1 MPDPVRLGDTT
12 LEVVAERDDVHG
24 PDQLVPGFGN
34 TMRDGL
40 GVRADLG
47 ERPAD
52 DPRTSAQ
59 ARADLGERPADDPRT
74 SAQAHAD
81 LGERPADDPRT
92 SAQAHAD
99 RGGVEIAIVGGLI
112 LDPILGV
119 RYASIGVTDG
129 RVVAVGRAG
138 NPDTMDG
145 IDVVLDVGTAVLD
158 ATGMIVTPGGIDTH
172 VHWLSPQV
180 TDALLA
186 GGVTTMVSQDYG
198 PIWNLGTNPEA
209 GLSATWAALEDT
221 PINAGLFVRG
231 SSSRAERVE
240 DGLRAGGAAL
250 KIHEDVSAGPMQIR
264 TALDICDRHDV
275 QLAIHTD
282 GLNEVLDV
290 EGTLAAFAGRSV
302 HAFHVEGAG
311 GGHAPDL
318 LKLAGRERI
327 LTSSTAPTVPFGV
340 DTAAEHEAMVAAVHV
355 LQPGVVHGD
364 RTAARARVRPA
375 TMAAEGVLHDL
386 GIIHMLSSDSQGMG
400 RAGEVVRRAF
410 QNADVMKRVRG
421 TAGYGGLA
429 DNERVLR
436 HLAKVTINPAITH
449 GLSHDVGA
457 LTPGRVADCVFW
469 LPQFFGVRPELV
481 VKMGVAAWG
490 ASGDPDATTMVCEPV
505 VVQRQIG
512 AHGRA
517 AARLSLA
524 FTAAAAQD
532 TELPTERRRST
543 VHGTRDV
550 GAADMVRNDVRAEV
564 DVAPD
569 GSWVTVDGERIGI
582 EPVDE
587 VALSWKYLLG

>member
-1 MPDPVRLGDTT
+1 VHSRDPVRLGDTA
-12 LEVVAERDDVHG
+12 LHVAAERDDVHG

-40 GVRADLG
+40 GVRAD
-47 ERPAD
+47 
-52 DPRTSAQ
+52 
-59 ARADLGERPADDPRT
+59 
-74 SAQAHAD
+74 
-81 LGERPADDPRT
+81 
-92 SAQAHAD
+92 
-99 RGGVEIAIVGGLI
+99 RGGVDTAIIGGLI

-119 RYASIGVTDG
+119 RYASIGVADG
-129 RVVAVGRAG
+129 RVVSIGRAG

-145 IDVVLDVGTAVLD
+145 VDVVLDVGTAVLD
-158 ATGMIVTPGGIDTH
+158 ATGMIVTPGGVDPH

-186 GGVTTMVSQDYG
+186 GGITTMVSQDYG
-198 PIWNLGTNPEA
+198 PVWNLGNNPES
-209 GLSATWAALEDT
+209 GLATTWAALEDV
-221 PINAGLFVRG
+221 PINVALFVRG

-250 KIHEDVSAGPMQIR
+250 KIHEDVAAGPAQIR
-264 TALDICDRHDV
+264 TALDICERHDV

-282 GLNEVLDV
+282 GLNEVLSV

-302 HAFHVEGAG
+302 HAFHIEGAG

-318 LKLAGRERI
+318 LRLAGRERI
-327 LTSSTAPTVPFGV
+327 LTSSTTPTVPFGV
-340 DTAAEHEAMVAAVHV
+340 DTAAEHAAMVAAVHV
-355 LQPGVVHGD
+355 LEPGRIHGD
-364 RTAARARVRPA
+364 RTAAQARVRPA

-410 QNADVMKRVRG
+410 QNADVMKRARG
-421 TAGYGGLA
+421 NRGYDGAPGLA

-436 HLAKVTINPAITH
+436 HLAKVTINPAIVH

-457 LTPGRVADCVFW
+457 LTPGRVADCVLW
-469 LPQFFGVRPELV
+469 LPQHFGVRPELV

-490 ASGDPDATTMVCEPV
+490 ASGDPDATTMLCEPV
-505 VVQRQIG
+505 TVRRQIG
-512 AHGRA
+512 AHGAA

-524 FTAAAAQD
+524 FTSAAAND
-532 TELPTERRRST
+532 TELPTSRTRSI
-543 VHGTRDV
+543 VRGCRDV
-550 GAADMVRNDVRAEV
+550 TAADMVRNDVRAEV

-569 GSWVTVDGERIGI
+569 GSSVTVDGERIGI
-582 EPVDE
+582 EPVEE
-587 VALSWKYLLG
+587 VALSWNYLLG

>member
-1 MPDPVRLGDTT
+1 VPEPTAQPTRVRLGDTS

-40 GVRADLG
+40 GVRA
-47 ERPAD
+47 
-52 DPRTSAQ
+52 S
-59 ARADLGERPADDPRT
+59 
-74 SAQAHAD
+74 
-81 LGERPADDPRT
+81 
-92 SAQAHAD
+92 
-99 RGGVEIAIVGGLI
+99 RGGVDVAIVGGLV

-119 RYASIGVTDG
+119 RYASIGVTGG
-129 RVVAVGRAG
+129 RVVSVGRAG

-180 TDALLA
+180 IDALLS

-198 PIWNLGTNPEA
+198 PVWNLGTNPEA
-209 GLSATWAALEDT
+209 GLAATWAALEDW
-221 PINAGLFVRG
+221 PINAALFVRG
-231 SSSRAERVE
+231 SSSRRERVE

-250 KIHEDVSAGPMQIR
+250 KIHEDVSAGPVQIR
-264 TALDICDRHDV
+264 TALDVCDAHDV

-282 GLNEVLDV
+282 GLNEVLSV
-290 EGTLAAFAGRSV
+290 EGTLAAFGGRTV
-302 HAFHVEGAG
+302 HAFHIEGAG

-318 LKLAGRERI
+318 MKLAGRERI
-327 LTSSTAPTVPFGV
+327 LTSSTSPTVPFGV
-340 DTAAEHEAMVAAVHV
+340 DTAAEHAAMVAAVHV
-355 LQPGVVHGD
+355 LAPGVVAGD
-364 RTAARARVRPA
+364 RAAAQARVRPA

-386 GIIHMLSSDSQGMG
+386 GIVHMLSSDSQGMG

-410 QNADVMKRVRG
+410 QNADVMKRARG
-421 TAGYGGLA
+421 SAGYSGDPARA

-436 HLAKVTINPAITH
+436 HLAKVTINPAIVH

-469 LPQFFGVRPELV
+469 LPQNFGVRPELV

-490 ASGDPDATTMVCEPV
+490 ASGDPNATTMLCEPV
-505 VVQRQIG
+505 VVKAQVGGR
-512 AHGRA
+512 GRA

-524 FTAAAAQD
+524 FTAGASAD
-532 TELPTERRRST
+532 VELPTERVRS
-543 VHGTRDV
+543 VVRGCRDV
-550 GAADMVRNDVRAEV
+550 SAADMVRNDVRAEV

-569 GSWVTVDGERIGI
+569 GTWVSVDGERVGI
-582 EPVDE
+582 APVEE
-587 VALSWKYLLG
+587 VALSWRHLLG

>member
-1 MPDPVRLGDTT
+1 MLDHHPVRLGDTS
-12 LEVVAERDDVHG
+12 LHVLPERDDVHG

-47 ERPAD
+47 ERPAGV
-52 DPRTSAQ
+52 
-59 ARADLGERPADDPRT
+59 ARSSGAGL
-74 SAQAHAD
+74 
-81 LGERPADDPRT
+81 
-92 SAQAHAD
+92 AD
-99 RGGVEIAIVGGLI
+99 RGGVDTAIVGALI

-119 RYASIGVTDG
+119 RYASIGVAGG
-129 RVVAVGRAG
+129 RVISVGRAG

-158 ATGMIVTPGGIDTH
+158 ATGMIVTPGGVDPH

-186 GGVTTMVSQDYG
+186 GGITTMVSQDYG
-198 PIWNLGTNPEA
+198 PVWNLGTNPES
-209 GLSATWAALEDT
+209 GLATTWAALEDA
-221 PINAGLFVRG
+221 PINAALFVRG

-250 KIHEDVSAGPMQIR
+250 KIHEDVAAGPAQIR
-264 TALDICDRHDV
+264 TALEVCDRHDV

-282 GLNEVLDV
+282 GLNEVLSV

-302 HAFHVEGAG
+302 HAFHIEGAG

-318 LKLAGRERI
+318 LRLAGRERI
-327 LTSSTAPTVPFGV
+327 LTSSTTPTVPFGV
-340 DTAAEHEAMVAAVHV
+340 DTAAEHAAMVAAVHV
-355 LQPGVVHGD
+355 LEPGRIHGD
-364 RTAARARVRPA
+364 RTAAQARVRPA

-410 QNADVMKRVRG
+410 QNADVMKRARG
-421 TAGYGGLA
+421 NAGYGAGPA

-436 HLAKVTINPAITH
+436 HLAKVTINPAIAH
-449 GLSHDVGA
+449 GLSHDIGA

-469 LPQFFGVRPELV
+469 LPQHFGVRPELV

-490 ASGDPDATTMVCEPV
+490 ASGDPDATTMLCEPV
-505 VVQRQIG
+505 VVRRQVG
-512 AHGRA
+512 AHGGA

-524 FTAAAAQD
+524 FTSAAAQD
-532 TELPTERRRST
+532 TELPTTRTRSI
-543 VHGTRDV
+543 VGGCRDV
-550 GAADMVRNDVRAEV
+550 TAADMVRNDVRAEV
-564 DVAPD
+564 EVAPD
-569 GSWVTVDGERIGI
+569 GSSVTVDGERVGI

-587 VALSWKYLLG
+587 VALSWNYLLG